1 MYHTLEEFLSHWAFE
16 SADTQKLMDALTDAS
31 LSQPMYPGGRNL
43 GRLAWH
49 IAQTI
54 PEMMNKTGLAVGGV
68 GEHEE
73 VPSTAVEIAHGY
85 ASAALSLVEEIK
97 AKWTDLTLTTTD
109 DMYGFT
115 WTKAMTLAALM
126 SHQIHH
132 RGQMTVLMRQAGLR
146 VPGVYG
152 PAKEEWED
160 LGMEPPLI

>member
-16 SADTQKLMDALTDAS
+16 SADTQKLMDALTDTS
-31 LSQPMYPGGRNL
+31 LTQPMCPGGRTL

-49 IAQTI
+49 IAQTV
-54 PEMMNKTGLAVGGV
+54 PEMMNQTGLAVTGV
-68 GEHEE
+68 DEHA
-73 VPSTAVEIAHGY
+73 PAPDNAVEIAHAY
-85 ASAALSLVEEIK
+85 AAAAASLVQEITIR
-97 AKWTDLTLTTTD
+97 WTDGSLSTTD
-109 DMYGFT
+109 EMYGFT

-152 PAKEEWED
+152 PAKEEWESF
-160 LGMEPPLI
+160 GMEPPLV

>member
-16 SADTQKLMDALTDAS
+16 SADTQKLMDALTDTS
-31 LSQPMYPGGRNL
+31 LTQPMYPGGRTL

-49 IAQTI
+49 IAQTV
-54 PEMMNKTGLAVGGV
+54 PEMMNQTGLAVTGV
-68 GEHEE
+68 DEHA
-73 VPSTAVEIAHGY
+73 PAPDNAVEIAHAY
-85 ASAALSLVEEIK
+85 AAAAASLVQEMTT
-97 AKWTDLTLTTTD
+97 KWTDATLATTD
-109 DMYGFT
+109 EMYGFT

-152 PAKEEWED
+152 PAKEEWEEF
-160 LGMEPPLI
+160 GMEPPLV